1 MVSFTFLR
9 LNKIRVVC
17 HSIIFLKKHTNSL
30 GVQSKKSTIILVVSS
45 FRTVK
50 FKSVHFWIM
59 LVAYLIH
66 LITSLI
72 LFSLESA
79 DSSTRKSNFEYSS
92 SLYPSLGSSLSHIH
106 FFSCAMREFFFQG
119 RHLSKYIVV
128 EREIF
133 FTITGFCILY
143 SSSRGHTQG
152 ANPKRMEGG
161 PLWSP
166 LFGPQLSRR
175 AQSCPSKGVGHYVIM
190 LLVQV
195 LTHTGKKCASHGCCW
210 YILMICQQ
218 HNNNKSLIYIFFILF
233 FCETFC

>member
-152 ANPKRMEGG
+152 ANPKRMETFMV
-161 PLWSP
+161 PTLWP
-166 LFGPQLSRR
+166 PTIQAG
-175 AQSCPSKGVGHYVIM
+175 AIM
-190 LLVQV
+190 PFKRGWALCYHATSTSTY
-195 LTHTGKKCASHGCCW
+195 THRKKCASHGCCW